1 LRKQVIAGDG
11 AISAKKTEEDQMV
24 TYEIDKAH
32 TTVGFTAKHLAVST
46 VRGNFNKFEGQFEG
60 PDDDVTKTTGELKV
74 EVASLDTRTEMRD
87 NHLRSA
93 DFFEAEKYPY
103 ITFKLNRVEPI
114 DDETFKVHGDLTIK
128 DVTKPIVLSA
138 TLEGRTPDAF
148 TGGKERLGISARGQL
163 NRLDFGLNWDG
174 IAGAVPIASHNIKI
188 EVEAEIVVK
197 AAELAQA

>member
-1 LRKQVIAGDG
+1 
-11 AISAKKTEEDQMV
+11 MV

-60 PDDDVTKTTGELKV
+60 PDDDVTKTTGELKI

-103 ITFKLNRVEPI
+103 ITFKLNRLQPV

-128 DVTKPIVLSA
+128 DVTKPIVLNA

-188 EVEAEIVVK
+188 EIEAEIVVK
-197 AAELAQA
+197 TTELAQA